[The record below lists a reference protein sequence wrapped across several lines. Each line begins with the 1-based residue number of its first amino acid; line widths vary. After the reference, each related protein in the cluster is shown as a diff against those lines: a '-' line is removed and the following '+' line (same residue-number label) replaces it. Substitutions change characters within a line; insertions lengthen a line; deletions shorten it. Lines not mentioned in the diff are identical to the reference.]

1 VRYIIAVIDSES
13 GTASG
18 DEYATID
25 EFNASLERDG
35 HWIFAA
41 GIGAPATAIVFDNR
55 HGAQI
60 ETSGS
65 VFVGDEYI
73 SGFWLVDAD
82 TPETARRLAAAA
94 SRACNRKVELRPFL
108 H

>member
-1 VRYIIAVIDSES
+1 MGTVVNIGMGALAAWNACAFARFEGLAVKYIIAVIDSES

-18 DEYATID
+18 
-25 EFNASLERDG
+25 
-35 HWIFAA
+35 
-41 GIGAPATAIVFDNR
+41 
-55 HGAQI
+55 
-60 ETSGS
+60 S
-65 VFVGDEYI
+65 VFVGDEYM